1 MQAAAVL
8 RFILRRLAIAIP
20 LLLIVSFG
28 VFALVHLAPG
38 DPVRALLG
46 SRASDPATLAAIRER
61 YHLNDPFIVQYGKW
75 LWQVLQGDLGRS
87 IQGSQ
92 LVTSAIRQR
101 LGLTIFLGLMSSFL
115 VLFFGIL
122 LGMLAGFR
130 RGTRLDR
137 GVVMF
142 GVFGISSPA
151 FVTGILLLYLFGV
164 VLGWFPIFGAG
175 RGFLDRFWHLTLPA
189 VALALSIM
197 AIVVKITR
205 AAVIQELDKDYVV
218 FARARGLS
226 PLRIVFGYVLRNAL
240 IPVVTAAG
248 LIIVGLVANAI
259 YVEVTF
265 ALPGLGSLTVEAV
278 QRRDIP
284 LIQGTTL
291 VFSAFVILLNL
302 LIDLAYTL
310 IDPRIRFGT
319 GAVMTPAAGA
329 PEAGAG
335 RRGTAPHPR
344 HHPAGHAADC
354 DRGRLRPLRRG
365 DRAGFTRH
373 AAPARRRQAALGGL
387 PGGDRSARPRRALPR
402 HPWRLDRAGG
412 SHRDRRRRLLH
423 RHLARPSLG
432 LSRRAGRFG
441 DHALGRFHVRP
452 ARAAGG
458 HRRGRRRR
466 RRLLDRGARADRP
479 LHRPRYPHRAQ
490 RGAGAAAAALY
501 RRRPL
506 ARHLARRASCSSISC
521 PMCCRIVL
529 AYVLL
534 DFAFALVNLAGLSF
548 LGLGVQPGT
557 PDWGRMLFENRNIL
571 FSNPVAL
578 LLPAAM
584 IILTA
589 VSMNLIGDWLF
600 ERCAK

>member
-8 RFILRRLAIAIP
+8 RFILHRLAIAIP

-130 RGTRLDR
+130 RGSRLDR

-164 VLGWFPIFGAG
+164 VIGWFPIFGAG

-291 VFSAFVILLNL
+291 VFAAFVILLNL
-302 LIDLAYTL
+302 LIDLAYIL
-310 IDPRIRFGT
+310 IDPRIRF
-319 GAVMTPAAGA
+319 
-329 PEAGAG
+329 E
-335 RRGTAPHPR
+335 R
-344 HHPAGHAADC
+344 
-354 DRGRLRPLRRG
+354 
-365 DRAGFTRH
+365 
-373 AAPARRRQAALGGL
+373 
-387 PGGDRSARPRRALPR
+387 
-402 HPWRLDRAGG
+402 
-412 SHRDRRRRLLH
+412 
-423 RHLARPSLG
+423 
-432 LSRRAGRFG
+432 
-441 DHALGRFHVRP
+441 
-452 ARAAGG
+452 
-458 HRRGRRRR
+458 
-466 RRLLDRGARADRP
+466 
-479 LHRPRYPHRAQ
+479 
-490 RGAGAAAAALY
+490 
-501 RRRPL
+501 
-506 ARHLARRASCSSISC
+506 
-521 PMCCRIVL
+521 
-529 AYVLL
+529 
-534 DFAFALVNLAGLSF
+534 
-548 LGLGVQPGT
+548 VQ
-557 PDWGRMLFENRNIL
+557 L
-571 FSNPVAL
+571 
-578 LLPAAM
+578 
-584 IILTA
+584 
-589 VSMNLIGDWLF
+589 
-600 ERCAK
+600 

>member
-1 MQAAAVL
+1 MQGAAVL
-8 RFILRRLAIAIP
+8 RFILRRLAIALP
-20 LLLIVSFG
+20 LLVIVSFG

-61 YHLNDPFIVQYGKW
+61 YHLNDPFIVQYAKW

-130 RGTRLDR
+130 RGSRLDR

-164 VLGWFPIFGAG
+164 VIGWFPIFGAG
-175 RGFLDRFWHLTLPA
+175 RGFIDRFWHLTLPA

-226 PLRIVFGYVLRNAL
+226 APRIVFGYVLRNAL

-291 VFSAFVILLNL
+291 VFAAFVILLNL
-302 LIDLAYTL
+302 LIDLAYIL
-310 IDPRIRFGT
+310 IDPRIRF
-319 GAVMTPAAGA
+319 
-329 PEAGAG
+329 E
-335 RRGTAPHPR
+335 R
-344 HHPAGHAADC
+344 
-354 DRGRLRPLRRG
+354 
-365 DRAGFTRH
+365 
-373 AAPARRRQAALGGL
+373 
-387 PGGDRSARPRRALPR
+387 
-402 HPWRLDRAGG
+402 
-412 SHRDRRRRLLH
+412 
-423 RHLARPSLG
+423 
-432 LSRRAGRFG
+432 
-441 DHALGRFHVRP
+441 
-452 ARAAGG
+452 
-458 HRRGRRRR
+458 
-466 RRLLDRGARADRP
+466 
-479 LHRPRYPHRAQ
+479 
-490 RGAGAAAAALY
+490 
-501 RRRPL
+501 
-506 ARHLARRASCSSISC
+506 
-521 PMCCRIVL
+521 
-529 AYVLL
+529 
-534 DFAFALVNLAGLSF
+534 
-548 LGLGVQPGT
+548 VQ
-557 PDWGRMLFENRNIL
+557 
-571 FSNPVAL
+571 S
-578 LLPAAM
+578 
-584 IILTA
+584 
-589 VSMNLIGDWLF
+589 
-600 ERCAK
+600 

>member
-1 MQAAAVL
+1 MQGAAVL

-130 RGTRLDR
+130 RGSRLDR

-164 VLGWFPIFGAG
+164 VIGWFPIFGAG

-291 VFSAFVILLNL
+291 VFAVFVILLNL
-302 LIDLAYTL
+302 LIDLAYIL
-310 IDPRIRFGT
+310 IDPRIRF
-319 GAVMTPAAGA
+319 
-329 PEAGAG
+329 E
-335 RRGTAPHPR
+335 R
-344 HHPAGHAADC
+344 
-354 DRGRLRPLRRG
+354 
-365 DRAGFTRH
+365 
-373 AAPARRRQAALGGL
+373 
-387 PGGDRSARPRRALPR
+387 
-402 HPWRLDRAGG
+402 
-412 SHRDRRRRLLH
+412 
-423 RHLARPSLG
+423 
-432 LSRRAGRFG
+432 
-441 DHALGRFHVRP
+441 
-452 ARAAGG
+452 
-458 HRRGRRRR
+458 
-466 RRLLDRGARADRP
+466 
-479 LHRPRYPHRAQ
+479 
-490 RGAGAAAAALY
+490 
-501 RRRPL
+501 
-506 ARHLARRASCSSISC
+506 
-521 PMCCRIVL
+521 
-529 AYVLL
+529 
-534 DFAFALVNLAGLSF
+534 
-548 LGLGVQPGT
+548 VQ
-557 PDWGRMLFENRNIL
+557 
-571 FSNPVAL
+571 S
-578 LLPAAM
+578 
-584 IILTA
+584 
-589 VSMNLIGDWLF
+589 
-600 ERCAK
+600 

>member
-1 MQAAAVL
+1 MQGAAVL
-8 RFILRRLAIAIP
+8 RFILRRLAIAVP

-101 LGLTIFLGLMSSFL
+101 LGLTIFLGLMSSVL
-115 VLFFGIL
+115 VLFFGIS

-130 RGTRLDR
+130 RGSRLDR

-164 VLGWFPIFGAG
+164 VIGWFPIFGTG

-205 AAVIQELDKDYVV
+205 ASVIQELDKDYVV

-265 ALPGLGSLTVEAV
+265 ALPGLGSLTIEAV

-291 VFSAFVILLNL
+291 FFSAFVILLNL
-302 LIDLAYTL
+302 LIDLAYIL
-310 IDPRIRFGT
+310 IDPRIRF
-319 GAVMTPAAGA
+319 
-329 PEAGAG
+329 E
-335 RRGTAPHPR
+335 R
-344 HHPAGHAADC
+344 
-354 DRGRLRPLRRG
+354 
-365 DRAGFTRH
+365 
-373 AAPARRRQAALGGL
+373 
-387 PGGDRSARPRRALPR
+387 
-402 HPWRLDRAGG
+402 
-412 SHRDRRRRLLH
+412 
-423 RHLARPSLG
+423 
-432 LSRRAGRFG
+432 
-441 DHALGRFHVRP
+441 
-452 ARAAGG
+452 
-458 HRRGRRRR
+458 
-466 RRLLDRGARADRP
+466 
-479 LHRPRYPHRAQ
+479 
-490 RGAGAAAAALY
+490 
-501 RRRPL
+501 
-506 ARHLARRASCSSISC
+506 
-521 PMCCRIVL
+521 
-529 AYVLL
+529 
-534 DFAFALVNLAGLSF
+534 
-548 LGLGVQPGT
+548 VQ
-557 PDWGRMLFENRNIL
+557 
-571 FSNPVAL
+571 S
-578 LLPAAM
+578 
-584 IILTA
+584 
-589 VSMNLIGDWLF
+589 
-600 ERCAK
+600 

>member
-1 MQAAAVL
+1 MQGAAVL
-8 RFILRRLAIAIP
+8 HFILRRLAIAIP

-130 RGTRLDR
+130 RGSRLDR

-164 VLGWFPIFGAG
+164 VIGWFPIFGAG

-226 PLRIVFGYVLRNAL
+226 PSRIVFGYVLRNAL

-291 VFSAFVILLNL
+291 VFAVFVILLNL
-302 LIDLAYTL
+302 LIDLAYIL
-310 IDPRIRFGT
+310 IDPRIRF
-319 GAVMTPAAGA
+319 
-329 PEAGAG
+329 E
-335 RRGTAPHPR
+335 R
-344 HHPAGHAADC
+344 
-354 DRGRLRPLRRG
+354 
-365 DRAGFTRH
+365 
-373 AAPARRRQAALGGL
+373 
-387 PGGDRSARPRRALPR
+387 
-402 HPWRLDRAGG
+402 
-412 SHRDRRRRLLH
+412 
-423 RHLARPSLG
+423 
-432 LSRRAGRFG
+432 
-441 DHALGRFHVRP
+441 
-452 ARAAGG
+452 
-458 HRRGRRRR
+458 
-466 RRLLDRGARADRP
+466 
-479 LHRPRYPHRAQ
+479 
-490 RGAGAAAAALY
+490 
-501 RRRPL
+501 
-506 ARHLARRASCSSISC
+506 
-521 PMCCRIVL
+521 
-529 AYVLL
+529 
-534 DFAFALVNLAGLSF
+534 
-548 LGLGVQPGT
+548 VQ
-557 PDWGRMLFENRNIL
+557 
-571 FSNPVAL
+571 S
-578 LLPAAM
+578 
-584 IILTA
+584 
-589 VSMNLIGDWLF
+589 
-600 ERCAK
+600 